1 MKKEENEFTPY
12 GESWR
17 EEIMRWRK
25 EQIVDTLV
33 KQGERMAVWR
43 WLAEPC
49 GHERRASPDGS
60 HRNRNQGAMA
70 MQEVSTSPVPACSL
84 AAHIHDS
91 LYCAALSRAGKVYAL
106 GASLLLC
113 GDATDERT
121 MRKLQLAM
129 PGYKEA
135 ALLIT
140 DPPYNVNYSGA
151 AGKIFNDRLDD
162 ASFLGFISLAFCR
175 ANRLM
180 RPGAAFYIWHSSSQS
195 MNFHAACRSV
205 GWQVRETLVWVKPQ
219 FVLGRADYHYRHEPC
234 LYGWKDGAA
243 HTWNGGRAQST
254 VLDFCKP
261 VTSPDHP
268 TMKPVALFQQLIAN
282 STNRGDIVLDPF
294 AGSGTTALACAR
306 LDRRAWLVEIS
317 PYYCDVI
324 RRRYAESLHGT
335 GCDWLSLTPEVPIHD
350 YS

>member
-1 MKKEENEFTPY
+1 
-12 GESWR
+12 
-17 EEIMRWRK
+17 
-25 EQIVDTLV
+25 
-33 KQGERMAVWR
+33 
-43 WLAEPC
+43 
-49 GHERRASPDGS
+49 
-60 HRNRNQGAMA
+60 
-70 MQEVSTSPVPACSL
+70 MQEVISPGPVPAHSCE
-84 AAHIHDS
+84 
-91 LYCAALSRAGKVYAL
+91 GKVYQL

-113 GDATDERT
+113 GDATHGPHMVRLSIAWGREND
-121 MRKLQLAM
+121 K
-129 PGYKEA
+129 A

-151 AGKIFNDRLDD
+151 AGSIANDRQKD
-162 ASFLGFISLAFCR
+162 ASFLEFLSMSFFVADVY
-175 ANRLM
+175 M
-180 RPGAAFYIWHSSSQS
+180 HPGAAFYIWHSSTEAK
-195 MNFHAACRSV
+195 NFYAACCSV
-205 GWQVRETLVWVKPQ
+205 GWKVRETLVWVKPQ

-261 VTSPDHP
+261 VASPDHP

-317 PYYCDVI
+317 PHYCDVI
-324 RRRYAESLHGT
+324 RRRYAEFLHGT
-335 GCDWLSLTPEVPIHD
+335 GCDWLSLTPEVPIND
-350 YS
+350 NP